1 MGINN
6 QILTPK
12 SVTYER
18 VPMDD
23 PEIPRSP
30 ESPLPVN
37 KSYRSIVMMA
47 ALWAIFGSFL
57 LVTVAK
63 QLVFNVPIFHHCSD
77 DEYSSGFEKDHFG
90 AVATENSICSNIGID
105 IMKKG
110 GNAADASVGSLL
122 CVGVIGMYHSGIGGG
137 GFMLV
142 RSPGGSYEAIDFRE
156 TAPAAAFQDMY
167 KDNPKASVFGGL
179 ASGVPGEIRGL
190 QYLHEKYGSLP
201 WRTLV
206 EPAVKVARYGFP
218 VTKDLVR
225 YMNEA
230 ISSTPGNYDFLTH
243 EPTWAIDFA
252 PNGTRL
258 GLGDTIYRKRYADT
272 LEAIALN
279 GPEAF
284 YHGAIAE
291 TMVQAVQA
299 SGGTLTLEDLENYE
313 VAIRPVAEIE
323 YRGYRLFS
331 TSAPSSGGV
340 ALSVLKVLEGYEDFF
355 APDTV
360 NISTHRLDEAIR
372 FGYGQRA
379 NLGDPPFVPGLEEY
393 QEEMWN
399 ATTAANNRAKI
410 SDLHTLNISAYDP
423 KGLESLDTPGTSHL
437 VTADHTGLAITL
449 TTTINLLFGSHLMI
463 PETGIIMND
472 EMNDFSIPGVRNAFG
487 EVRMDVRQL
496 NHQLHGKSRTQR
508 DLDGPNIKYSA
519 RVKKIT
525 ERNFRGRR
533 SSVTIDVFRD
543 ILSKNNI
550 KIPLEAD
557 EKTYHV
563 LLQSADEV
571 IDSVNQEPDYI
582 DPRLA
587 PQETVSERTY
597 WKPSATENPF
607 NAWSHRCELVA
618 KSPSSSVLKGR
629 KVALKDNISIA
640 GLPTTLG
647 TFPQLHGIN
656 GPKISPIDATVT
668 SRVLAAG
675 ATLIG
680 SATCENYSASPLSYT
695 SASGPVHNAWKRG
708 YNTGGSSSGCAT
720 LIAGNSVKESKGGED
735 CEFGEL
741 AEMAM
746 GGDQGGSI
754 RLPASY
760 AGIYGLKP
768 THGLVPYTGI
778 ASLHMMIDHT
788 GPMAKELID
797 VATLLSV
804 VAGYDGIDPRMSP
817 ESPLRENVKDY
828 AGLLSDYT
836 TRNLEE
842 GESIGSG
849 LKIGVLK
856 EGFEVADLDPAVR
869 ERVRSWAFKIFGAAG
884 SKVGETS
891 VPLHTQGPV
900 IWTAA
905 TRAAM
910 AEYGVQGAPAPM
922 SGYPLPHITTRW
934 PPDQEMYDL
943 LSAVNPAVVNMIFS
957 SMLLKEKYGV
967 DVVGKAHRK
976 VLELRAAYDKAL
988 EDYDILVT
996 PVTPTVAM
1004 PHPKLSF
1011 DPSEGSTVREKMMLS
1026 LGISANTCPFNAT
1039 GHPAMSV
1046 PCGFLKDKS
1055 GNELP
1060 IGMQII
1066 SKRFDEETIFKAAAA
1081 FEVGQKVYKADYESG
1096 LM

>member
-487 EVRMDVRQL
+487 YV
-496 NHQLHGKSRTQR
+496 
-508 DLDGPNIKYSA
+508 P
-519 RVKKIT
+519 
-525 ERNFRGRR
+525 
-533 SSVTIDVFRD
+533 
-543 ILSKNNI
+543 
-550 KIPLEAD
+550 
-557 EKTYHV
+557 
-563 LLQSADEV
+563 
-571 IDSVNQEPDYI
+571 
-582 DPRLA
+582 
-587 PQETVSERTY
+587 
-597 WKPSATENPF
+597 
-607 NAWSHRCELVA
+607 
-618 KSPSSSVLKGR
+618 SPS
-629 KVALKDNISIA
+629 
-640 GLPTTLG
+640 
-647 TFPQLHGIN
+647 
-656 GPKISPIDATVT
+656 
-668 SRVLAAG
+668 
-675 ATLIG
+675 
-680 SATCENYSASPLSYT
+680 NYIRPGKRPLSSIT
-695 SASGPVHNAWKRG
+695 PV
-708 YNTGGSSSGCAT
+708 
-720 LIAGNSVKESKGGED
+720 IAEYPNGALYYV
-735 CEFGEL
+735 
-741 AEMAM
+741 
-746 GGDQGGSI
+746 I
-754 RLPASY
+754 
-760 AGIYGLKP
+760 
-768 THGLVPYTGI
+768 
-778 ASLHMMIDHT
+778 
-788 GPMAKELID
+788 
-797 VATLLSV
+797 
-804 VAGYDGIDPRMSP
+804 
-817 ESPLRENVKDY
+817 
-828 AGLLSDYT
+828 
-836 TRNLEE
+836 
-842 GESIGSG
+842 
-849 LKIGVLK
+849 
-856 EGFEVADLDPAVR
+856 
-869 ERVRSWAFKIFGAAG
+869 GAAG
-884 SKVGETS
+884 GSRIITSTIQNLVHVLDRNMTVPQALAQPRLHDQLIPNQVRFEWTYDNSTISFMESRGHNVTWMAPTSSTAQGLRRLPNGTFEAAGEPRQ
-891 VPLHTQGPV
+891 VN
-900 IWTAA
+900 
-905 TRAAM
+905 
-910 AEYGVQGAPAPM
+910 
-922 SGYPLPHITTRW
+922 SG
-934 PPDQEMYDL
+934 
-943 LSAVNPAVVNMIFS
+943 
-957 SMLLKEKYGV
+957 
-967 DVVGKAHRK
+967 
-976 VLELRAAYDKAL
+976 
-988 EDYDILVT
+988 
-996 PVTPTVAM
+996 
-1004 PHPKLSF
+1004 
-1011 DPSEGSTVREKMMLS
+1011 
-1026 LGISANTCPFNAT
+1026 
-1039 GHPAMSV
+1039 
-1046 PCGFLKDKS
+1046 GFA
-1055 GNELP
+1055 
-1060 IGMQII
+1060 I
-1066 SKRFDEETIFKAAAA
+1066 
-1081 FEVGQKVYKADYESG
+1081 
-1096 LM
+1096 